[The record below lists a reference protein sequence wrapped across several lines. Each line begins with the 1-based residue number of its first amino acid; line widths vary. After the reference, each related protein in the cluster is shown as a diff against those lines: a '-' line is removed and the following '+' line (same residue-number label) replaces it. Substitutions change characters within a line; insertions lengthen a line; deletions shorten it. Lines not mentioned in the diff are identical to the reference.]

1 MNQDS
6 EAKIIAHRVKSGIK
20 RIANIKNIIAVTS
33 GKGGVGKS
41 TTAINI
47 SISLQK
53 LGLNVGI
60 LDADIYGP
68 SLPILVGSK
77 DFKPE
82 VSDNQFV
89 PLDKF
94 GIKIMSF
101 GFLIGENQPAIW
113 RGSIVNKAI
122 DQMLFDTQWG
132 ELDILVIDMP
142 PGTGDIHLTMCQKMP
157 ITANI
162 VVTTPQD
169 IALLDVVKSIEMY
182 NKMSIPC
189 LGVVENMSTHT
200 CSNCG
205 HVEDIFGVSGGSN
218 LADKYSVELLAKMP
232 LNIEIRKNSDS
243 GNPISNDKHEIS
255 DTYLTLT
262 KNILQNLAKLPENKS
277 SEIDEAIKEIVG

>member
-6 EAKIIAHRVKSGIK
+6 EAKIIAHRVKGNTK
-20 RIANIKNIIAVTS
+20 RIANIQNIIAVTS

-41 TTAINI
+41 TTAINLA
-47 SISLQK
+47 ISLHK
-53 LGLNVGI
+53 LGLKVGI
-60 LDADIYGP
+60 LDSDIYGP
-68 SLPILVGSK
+68 SLPILVGAK

-82 VSDNQFV
+82 VNNNQFV

-94 GIKIMSF
+94 GIKTMSF
-101 GFLIGENQPAIW
+101 GFLIGETQPAIW

-122 DQMLFDTQWG
+122 EQMLFDTLWG

-169 IALLDVVKSIEMY
+169 IALLDVVKSVEMY
-182 NKMSIPC
+182 NKMLIPC

-205 HVEDIFGVSGGSN
+205 HVEDIFGISGGSS
-218 LADKYSVELLAKMP
+218 LANKYNVPLLAKLP
-232 LNIEIRKNSDS
+232 LNIEIRRNSDI
-243 GNPISNDKHEIS
+243 GNPISNDKNVLS
-255 DTYLTLT
+255 DTYLTLA
-262 KNILQNLAKLPENKS
+262 KNVLDNLAKLPLDNF
-277 SEIDEAIKEIVG
+277 SEVDAAIKELVD

>member
-1 MNQDS
+1 MNQYS
-6 EAKIIAHRVKSGIK
+6 EAKIIAHKVKNGLT
-20 RIANIKNIIAVTS
+20 RIDSIQNIIAVTS

-41 TTAINI
+41 TTAINLA
-47 SISLQK
+47 ISLAK
-53 LGLNVGI
+53 LGLKIGL

-68 SLPILVGSK
+68 STPILVGEKS
-77 DFKPE
+77 FKPGVE
-82 VSDNQFV
+82 DKRFV

-94 GIKIMSF
+94 GIKLMSF
-101 GFLIGENQPAIW
+101 GFLVNESQPAIW
-113 RGSIVNKAI
+113 RGSIVGKAI
-122 DQMLFDTQWG
+122 EQMLFDSVWG

-182 NKMSIPC
+182 NKMTIPC

-205 HVEDIFGVSGGSN
+205 HVEEIFGSGGAGGLSQ
-218 LADKYSVELLAKMP
+218 KYNVSV
-232 LNIEIRKNSDS
+232 
-243 GNPISNDKHEIS
+243 
-255 DTYLTLT
+255 
-262 KNILQNLAKLPENKS
+262 LAKLPLDIVIRENSDAGQPISIMNNEISDIYLDLARNVLTTLNKLPEDN
-277 SEIDEAIKEIVG
+277 SEELCTVIKEILD